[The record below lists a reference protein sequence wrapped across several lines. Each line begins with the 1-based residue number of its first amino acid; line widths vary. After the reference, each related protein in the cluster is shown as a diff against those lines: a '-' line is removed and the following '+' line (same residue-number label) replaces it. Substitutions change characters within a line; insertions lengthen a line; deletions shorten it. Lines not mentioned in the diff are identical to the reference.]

1 MHQQYK
7 LKIISGGSN
16 APRLSNDR
24 IMQNPYLTQAV
35 TIKEAVAQQLP
46 YGLETT
52 ANLLLEFMAHS
63 DDEQMRDTAAF
74 IKVSSKFEEI
84 CLVFNF
90 AMSLLQHDVAPIR
103 ESIYDTGM
111 DGIRELNDHLADKY
125 GKTDEVKVNAKVSNF
140 INWLIL
146 RLPAKEEMK
155 KMRVIL

>member
-1 MHQQYK
+1 MHQQHK
-7 LKIISGGSN
+7 LKAISGGSN
-16 APRLSNDR
+16 APQSSNDR
-24 IMQNPYLTQAV
+24 NMQNPYLTQAA

-46 YGLETT
+46 YGLKTT
-52 ANLLLEFMAHS
+52 ANLLLRFMAHS
-63 DDEQMRDTAAF
+63 DDKQMRNTAAF

-125 GKTDEVKVNAKVSNF
+125 GKTDEVKANAKVSNF
-140 INWLIL
+140 VNWLIL

-155 KMRVIL
+155 RFGLIY